1 MRQYVNSAIQESKK
15 EFGITVCD
23 SWRFLLIT
31 ETNNRSGFSMVS
43 RENANP
49 YIYLRI
55 ISVSWK
61 LSHYDSF
68 KLWLSH
74 NAAGNQIVAWI
85 YSRR

>member
-1 MRQYVNSAIQESKK
+1 MRQYVNSGIQESKK

-31 ETNNRSGFSMVS
+31 ETNNRSDFSMVS

-49 YIYLRI
+49 YTYLL
-55 ISVSWK
+55 SVSWK

-74 NAAGNQIVAWI
+74 NAAGNEMVEWI
-85 YSRR
+85 YSRG